1 MAISIVTDVGKIII
15 AEDLIATI
23 AGYAAMENYGIIGMC
38 ARTAGDAFVDFFG
51 KDSLQKGVKV
61 ERIADS
67 QVDITLH
74 VALQYGVSLP
84 AVAEN
89 TQKNVKYRIEDMTGV
104 PVRNVNIFVE
114 SIRVN

>member
-1 MAISIVTDVGKIII
+1 MALKMKNEIGVITVS
-15 AEDLIATI
+15 EELIATI

-38 ARTAGDAFVDFFG
+38 ARSATDAFVELFG
-51 KDSLQKGVKV
+51 GDSLQKGVKI
-61 ERIADS
+61 EKINDS
-67 QVDITLH
+67 EVDITLH

-89 TQKNVKYRIEDMTGV
+89 TKKNVKYRVEDMTGV